1 MIPQPPVT
9 QFTHE
14 EDRNSSDTT
23 SLEAKPAENKPS
35 RGLWLSL
42 CCACTHG
49 QNGEIICT
57 GLNLAMEKKIQN
69 PRLCVLVSST
79 TSFSGVLC
87 GFSPPWCCF
96 HCHSLSFSH
105 RLSREC
111 LWCWLR
117 GELVLPLMK
126 KSSKPVFL
134 FSPSH
139 IFTSRIQSR

>member
-57 GLNLAMEKKIQN
+57 GLNLAMEKKKYKTHACVYWFP
-69 PRLCVLVSST
+69 PRLLFLVFYVVSALPGAVST
-79 TSFSGVLC
+79 VTA
-87 GFSPPWCCF
+87 
-96 HCHSLSFSH
+96 SLSHTDSH
-105 RLSREC
+105 VS
-111 LWCWLR
+111 
-117 GELVLPLMK
+117 
-126 KSSKPVFL
+126 VFGVG
-134 FSPSH
+134 
-139 IFTSRIQSR
+139 